1 MQYFD
6 IFILSA
12 TPIVLPPVYEVQL
25 HKNILD
31 LHNLWTSGHLG
42 DALHA
47 IQSAFLQNEKFICS
61 FYFFQ
66 GVRNS

>member
-31 LHNLWTSGHLG
+31 LHNL
-42 DALHA
+42 
-47 IQSAFLQNEKFICS
+47 
-61 FYFFQ
+61 
-66 GVRNS
+66 